1 MKAKLISMRIW
12 FDISNSPHVIL
23 FQGLIKDLEASG
35 HEVLIT
41 TRPLA
46 NTIDLLDQSGFVYTV
61 IGKHYGKNIF
71 NKLLGFP
78 IRVLQLYQYLRKQHI
93 DFAVGQSSFHLPL
106 VARLLS
112 VPSLYTNDNE
122 HAAGNIVAFYFA
134 NKILIP
140 SSFILNKYLN
150 HNWIKSKITYY
161 PGVKEGI
168 YLWIKHQDLTL
179 KRSQIVSN
187 DVNIYIRPEPQTAQ
201 YYTGALYFLDEMIQQ
216 LQEKYKITILTRNRE
231 QLEHYSQG
239 TFKQCYVPSKPIHFD
254 DIALDC
260 TLFIGAGGS
269 MTREFALLGIPTIS
283 VYQDKLL
290 AVDHLLLQNQ
300 LLRHYPIINQEI
312 VLDVL
317 EATKLRKSGNVLLN
331 LGKQAYS
338 ILRAEIVG

>member
-1 MKAKLISMRIW
+1 MRIW

-35 HEVLIT
+35 NEVLIT

-46 NTIDLLDQSGFVYTV
+46 NTIDLLDQNGFDYIV

-71 NKLLGFP
+71 KKLFGFP
-78 IRVLQLYQYLRKQHI
+78 VRVLQLYLYLRKMNI

-106 VARLLS
+106 VARLLGRPS
-112 VPSLYTNDNE
+112 VYTNDNE

-134 NKILIP
+134 NKILLP
-140 SSFILNKYLN
+140 KSFILNKYLN
-150 HNWIKSKITYY
+150 NKWIKSKITYY

-168 YLWIKHQDLTL
+168 YLWIKHQELTF
-179 KRSQIVSN
+179 KRSQTKPSTI
-187 DVNIYIRPEPQTAQ
+187 NIYIRPEPQTAQ
-201 YYTGALYFLDEMIQQ
+201 YYTGAIFFLDEIILQ
-216 LQEKYKITILTRNRE
+216 LQEKFSITILTRNKE
-231 QLEHYSQG
+231 QLDHYSQD
-239 TFKQCYVPSKPIHFD
+239 TFKACHVPSKPIHFD
-254 DIALDC
+254 EIALDC

-300 LLRHYPIINQEI
+300 LLQHFP
-312 VLDVL
+312 LLKTDDVL
-317 EATKLRKSGNVLLN
+317 QVIEGARLRKYDNVLLD

-338 ILRAEIVG
+338 ILKAEIIGYNTN